1 MIKNLKLSFLLI
13 LIIFLGFSCTKKTT
27 NEDNAPILK
36 KTYEPNAEKRAR
48 ASVDS
53 KGSILFGGGKKR
65 ESTFASTNVM
75 WRATLKSLDFMP
87 LATVDYAGG
96 IIVTDWYYKNNSN
109 EQLKISVNFLAKEI
123 ASTSIKVKSYKKVCT
138 GNNCKVSQPNEQFNN
153 SIRDK
158 IFVTIR
164 KLNIEQES
172 KK

>member
-1 MIKNLKLSFLLI
+1 MIKNLKLPFFLL
-13 LIIFLGFSCTKKTT
+13 LIIFLGLSCSKKT
-27 NEDNAPILK
+27 NEDRTPIVK
-36 KTYEPNAEKRAR
+36 KTYEPNAEARAR
-48 ASVDS
+48 ANVD
-53 KGSILFGGGKKR
+53 KGGSIIFGGRKN
-65 ESTFASTNVM
+65 ESTFGSTNIM